1 MSVFLVIFVKG
12 SWEEVLNN
20 IKRIHER
27 MKAMEVGFKVANN
40 ALIIKIKGEID
51 AESATFLRRRID
63 IEYDCAAVKDMI
75 FDLTEVGFMDS
86 SGIGLII
93 GRYKRVSAL
102 GGMVKITGANKTV
115 KRIIELSGLGRIVK
129 M

>member
-1 MSVFLVIFVKG
+1 
-12 SWEEVLNN
+12 
-20 IKRIHER
+20 
-27 MKAMEVGFKVANN
+27 MEVEFRRASN
-40 ALIIKIKGEID
+40 ALVVEIEGEID
-51 AESATFLRRRID
+51 ASSTDRLRRSID
-63 IEYDCAAVKDMI
+63 IEYDCSAARDMI
-75 FDLTEVGFMDS
+75 FDFKKVGFMDS

-102 GGMVKITGANKTV
+102 GGKIMIVGADKTI

>member
-1 MSVFLVIFVKG
+1 M
-12 SWEEVLNN
+12 NN
-20 IKRIHER
+20 IKRTYER
-27 MKAMEVGFKVANN
+27 MKAMEVGFKVASN
-40 ALIIKIKGEID
+40 ALTVKIKGEID

-75 FDLTEVGFMDS
+75 FDLTDVGFMDS

-93 GRYKRVSAL
+93 GRYKKVSAL
-102 GGMVKITGANKTV
+102 GGSVKITGADKTV
-115 KRIIELSGLGRIVK
+115 RRIIELSGLGRIVK